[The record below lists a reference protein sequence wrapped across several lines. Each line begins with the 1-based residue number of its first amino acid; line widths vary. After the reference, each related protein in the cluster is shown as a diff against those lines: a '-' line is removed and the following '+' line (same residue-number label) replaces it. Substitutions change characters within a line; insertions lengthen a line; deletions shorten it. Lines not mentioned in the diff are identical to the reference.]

1 MKEKT
6 KPRAKRKKTRITAD
20 DVRYTVEIT
29 SWNWDFFFSVSKN
42 TLKGAP
48 YEDYRHLVVSGNFLA
63 PEKLAGK
70 PIEVTFLPDVKL
82 NKGDAPLFPI
92 RSAGH
97 LTLPR
102 SAYAICHMPMDALPS
117 VLQMLSV
124 QMFRYLMLAA
134 EPPRYGKASI
144 VSYRFSAQAE

>member
-1 MKEKT
+1 MKEKA
-6 KPRAKRKKTRITAD
+6 KLRAKRKKNRPTAD

-42 TLKGAP
+42 TLKGGA
-48 YEDYRHLVVSGNFLA
+48 YEDYRHLVISGTFLA

-70 PIEVTFLPDVKL
+70 PIEVTFLPDDKL

-97 LTLPR
+97 LILPR
-102 SAYAICHMPMDALPS
+102 SSYAICHMPMDALPS
-117 VLQMLSV
+117 VLQMLV
-124 QMFRYLMLAA
+124 ARVFRYVMIAA

-144 VSYRFSAQAE
+144 VSYRLTGQLE